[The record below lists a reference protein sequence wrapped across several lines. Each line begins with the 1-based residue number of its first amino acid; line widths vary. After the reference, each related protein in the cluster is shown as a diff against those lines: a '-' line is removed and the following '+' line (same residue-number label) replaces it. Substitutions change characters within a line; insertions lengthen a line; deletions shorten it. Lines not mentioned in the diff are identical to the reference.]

1 MTMNFTNQWTAPN
14 GHLIVTGVIPF
25 PDGSRSVAAI
35 YESNVMLGPT
45 GWKSVYLPAKPT
57 AKSAAQLDQLLA
69 AGWTLFYLDGN
80 IRSNWFDVHGSKKK
94 FLPGYWAAAQSS
106 LHPGSAADFAWGMN
120 RLASQVQSGAAA
132 SMNIP
137 PPAAGAI
144 VTPPSSGFV
153 VQPGGGVPVAP
164 PPPAAAPPPPST
176 FRRVGVPLLGVALV
190 GGLAYL
196 LLD

>member
-1 MTMNFTNQWTAPN
+1 MTMPFTNQWTAPN
-14 GHLIVTGVIPF
+14 GHTIVTGVIPF
-25 PDGSRSVAAI
+25 PDGTRSVAAI
-35 YESNVMLGPT
+35 YERDVNLGPV
-45 GWKSVYLPAKPT
+45 GWQSVYLPAKPT
-57 AKSAAQLDQLLA
+57 AKTAAQLDQLLA
-69 AGWTLFYLDGN
+69 RGWTLFYLDGN
-80 IRSNWFDVHGSKKK
+80 IRSNVVGNTQK
-94 FLPGYWAAAQSS
+94 FQPGYWAGDPSV
-106 LHPGSAADFAWGMN
+106 LHAGSAADFAWGMN

-176 FRRVGVPLLGVALV
+176 FRRVGAPLLGVALV
-190 GGLAYL
+190 AGLAYL

>member
-1 MTMNFTNQWTAPN
+1 MTMPFTNQWTAPN
-14 GHLIVTGVIPF
+14 GHTIVTGVIPF

-35 YESNVMLGPT
+35 YESNVNLGPT

-69 AGWTLFYLDGN
+69 AGWTLFYLDG
-80 IRSNWFDVHGSKKK
+80 RVGSNVQGSTQK
-94 FLPGYWAAAQSS
+94 FLPGYWAGDPSV
-106 LHPGSAADFAWGMN
+106 LHAGSAADFAWGMN

>member
-1 MTMNFTNQWTAPN
+1 MTMPFTNQWTAPN
-14 GHLIVTGVIPF
+14 GHTIVTGVIPF
-25 PDGSRSVAAI
+25 PDGTRSVAAI
-35 YESNVMLGPT
+35 YESNVNLGPT

-69 AGWTLFYLDGN
+69 AGWTLFYLDG
-80 IRSNWFDVHGSKKK
+80 RVGSNVQGSTQK
-94 FLPGYWAAAQSS
+94 FLPGYWAGAPSS

-120 RLASQVQSGAAA
+120 RLASQVQSGGA
-132 SMNIP
+132 SQMGIAP
-137 PPAAGAI
+137 PPGGAI

-164 PPPAAAPPPPST
+164 HPPAAAPPPPST